1 MANSTLWTKTKSLLV
16 VLNYSDEAQLKEYR
30 KALDQIL
37 DKSHVKKL
45 TIIVIVSK
53 DVDKTKLPPHFL
65 IYYHSPTD
73 FSFWGKLKDVLLMQ
87 ELEKKFDLLLWLG
100 SREHKIYDLVQN
112 VTCAKKIGV
121 NCSDLNYFDL
131 EIISNNSQPASLLNY
146 AIQTM
151 DKIEIYE

>member
-1 MANSTLWTKTKSLLV
+1 
-16 VLNYSDEAQLKEYR
+16 
-30 KALDQIL
+30 
-37 DKSHVKKL
+37 
-45 TIIVIVSK
+45 
-53 DVDKTKLPPHFL
+53 
-65 IYYHSPTD
+65 
-73 FSFWGKLKDVLLMQ
+73 MQ

-131 EIISNNSQPASLLNY
+131 EIISNNSQSASLLNY